1 MADNLPTQR
10 SMQQLNKFLQQM
22 STVRRGRLIFA
33 LDATMSRQPTWD
45 RAVGLQAEMF
55 DAAAATLEVQLVF
68 YRGINEC
75 QRTAWLANAR
85 VLAGKMSQVMC
96 KAGETQLG
104 RILKHVRREHK
115 QKPVNVAVFVGDAME
130 EEPSTLYDQA
140 AGLGVPLFM
149 FQEGGDANVE
159 EVFRELVRLTTGA
172 YRRFDADSADQ
183 LRDLLCAAAQFATG
197 GRTALAASK
206 SAAAVALLQQLK

>member
-1 MADNLPTQR
+1 
-10 SMQQLNKFLQQM
+10 
-22 STVRRGRLIFA
+22 
-33 LDATMSRQPTWD
+33 
-45 RAVGLQAEMF
+45 MF

-172 YRRFDADSADQ
+172 YRRFDAE
-183 LRDLLCAAAQFATG
+183 LC
-197 GRTALAASK
+197 R
-206 SAAAVALLQQLK
+206 SAARSPVRGRAICHWRSDGSRGQQERCSRRIASAA